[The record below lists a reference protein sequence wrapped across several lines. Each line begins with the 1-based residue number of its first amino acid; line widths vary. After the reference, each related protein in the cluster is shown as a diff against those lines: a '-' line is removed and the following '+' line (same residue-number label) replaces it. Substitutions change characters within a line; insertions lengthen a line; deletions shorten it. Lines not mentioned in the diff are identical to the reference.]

1 MSLEEA
7 LLHTLQSDE
16 NRDATFKKQI
26 TDFRD
31 FEQRMTDG
39 GYRIEREKFS
49 IPLMDRVSTSY
60 LYQ

>member
-7 LLHTLQSDE
+7 LRNTLESTE
-16 NRDATFKKQI
+16 NLNGTFKKQI
-26 TDFRD
+26 TDFRE
-31 FEQRMTDG
+31 FEQRMTDA
-39 GYRIEREKFS
+39 GYHIEREKFS